1 MIDWLIAQQG
11 VLSLALGL
19 LIICEHL
26 FTNKIGVS
34 LSYKLW
40 ALVPACLIV
49 NNLPMSLVSIP
60 SNTFARYVVGVKP
73 TLGTDHFAT
82 WLTLWAIGV
91 TIITTYVL
99 VHHFATWT
107 SISKRHALHTN
118 AYYSSKA
125 PMPMLFG
132 FIKPK
137 ILIPFSFKSTF
148 SVKQQALV
156 LEHENVHRKH
166 YDHLW
171 NTLALILAILFWFN
185 PLVWLALKSFRINQE
200 LACDNAVLKDKTD
213 NEKLT
218 YAKALVQ
225 CAEHCSNA
233 LHRNIGLYPTF
244 GEKRT
249 MIKRLKAIKQPIQ
262 SSKVLAAGML
272 SIAALLTINTALA
285 NSPVPSAKAEDK
297 INMASPIKRVPP
309 AYPEKA
315 AQDNV
320 EGFVVLS
327 FDITETGATDNVTV
341 VESKPAGV
349 FDKSA
354 KVALEQW
361 EYKPRIQ
368 GGKGVKQTGLLVQLD
383 YQLTD
388 SLDTA
393 SIEKNALPDAE
404 RIIIPPKQSK

>member
-19 LIICEHL
+19 LIICEHF

-60 SNTFARYVVGVKP
+60 SNTFTRYVVGVKP

-137 ILIPFSFKSTF
+137 VLIPFSFKSTF

-166 YDHLW
+166 CDHLW
-171 NTLALILAILFWFN
+171 NTLALIIAILFWFN

-213 NEKLT
+213 KEKLT

-233 LHRNIGLYPTF
+233 LHRTVGLYPTY

-249 MIKRLKAIKQPIQ
+249 MIKRLNAIKQPIQ

-341 VESKPAGV
+341 VKSKPAGV

-383 YQLTD
+383 YQLSA

>member
-19 LIICEHL
+19 LIICEHF

-73 TLGTDHFAT
+73 TLGADHFAT
-82 WLTLWAIGV
+82 WFTLWAIGV

-99 VHHFATWT
+99 VHHIATWT

-137 ILIPFSFKSTF
+137 VLIPFSFKSTF

-213 NEKLT
+213 KEKLT

-233 LHRNIGLYPTF
+233 LHRTMGLYPTF

-249 MIKRLKAIKQPIQ
+249 MIKRLNAIKQPIQ

-368 GGKGVKQTGLLVQLD
+368 GGKGVRQTGLLVQLD
-383 YQLTD
+383 YQLSA

>member
-19 LIICEHL
+19 LIICEHF

-60 SNTFARYVVGVKP
+60 SNTFTRYVVGVKP

-137 ILIPFSFKSTF
+137 VLIPFSFKSTF

-213 NEKLT
+213 KEKLT

-249 MIKRLKAIKQPIQ
+249 MIKRLNAIKQPIQ

-285 NSPVPSAKAEDK
+285 NSPVP
-297 INMASPIKRVPP
+297 
-309 AYPEKA
+309 
-315 AQDNV
+315 
-320 EGFVVLS
+320 L
-327 FDITETGATDNVTV
+327 
-341 VESKPAGV
+341 
-349 FDKSA
+349 
-354 KVALEQW
+354 
-361 EYKPRIQ
+361 
-368 GGKGVKQTGLLVQLD
+368 
-383 YQLTD
+383 
-388 SLDTA
+388 
-393 SIEKNALPDAE
+393 
-404 RIIIPPKQSK
+404 

>member
-19 LIICEHL
+19 LIICEHF

-60 SNTFARYVVGVKP
+60 SNTFTRYVVGVKP

-137 ILIPFSFKSTF
+137 VLIPFSFKSTF

-213 NEKLT
+213 KEKLT

-249 MIKRLKAIKQPIQ
+249 MIKRLNAIKQPIQ

-341 VESKPAGV
+341 VKSKPTGV

-383 YQLTD
+383 YQL
-388 SLDTA
+388 SANLDTA

>member
-19 LIICEHL
+19 LIICEHF

-60 SNTFARYVVGVKP
+60 SNTFTRYVVGVKP

-137 ILIPFSFKSTF
+137 VLIPFSFKSTF

-166 YDHLW
+166 CDHLW

-213 NEKLT
+213 KEKLT

-249 MIKRLKAIKQPIQ
+249 MIKRLNAIKQPIK

-285 NSPVPSAKAEDK
+285 NSPLPSAKAEDK

-341 VESKPAGV
+341 VKSKPAGV

-383 YQLTD
+383 YQL
-388 SLDTA
+388 SANLDTA

>member
-19 LIICEHL
+19 LIICEHF

-60 SNTFARYVVGVKP
+60 SNTFTRYVVGVKP

-137 ILIPFSFKSTF
+137 VLIPFSFKSTF

-166 YDHLW
+166 CDHLW
-171 NTLALILAILFWFN
+171 NTLALIIAILFWFN

-213 NEKLT
+213 KEKLT

-233 LHRNIGLYPTF
+233 LHRTMGLYPTF

-249 MIKRLKAIKQPIQ
+249 MIKRLNAIKQPIQ

-341 VESKPAGV
+341 VKSKPAGV

-383 YQLTD
+383 YQL
-388 SLDTA
+388 SANLDTA